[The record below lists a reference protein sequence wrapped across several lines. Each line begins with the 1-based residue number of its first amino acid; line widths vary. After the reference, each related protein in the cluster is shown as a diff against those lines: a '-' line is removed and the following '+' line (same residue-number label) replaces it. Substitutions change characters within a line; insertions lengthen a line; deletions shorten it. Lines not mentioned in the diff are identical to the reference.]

1 MILGTPYFMA
11 PEQFKSNMEIDHRV
25 DIYALGVTF
34 YCMLT
39 GKHPF
44 QGKTPYQIM
53 NAHLNEK
60 YRPISELNPEVPEEL
75 AAIIDRM
82 LQKDRARRYQSL
94 QEFMGDLGRV
104 RLPRTSDSE
113 S

>member
-1 MILGTPYFMA
+1 V
-11 PEQFKSNMEIDHRV
+11 EIDHRV

-39 GKHPF
+39 GKFPF

-60 YRPISELNPEVPEEL
+60 YTPISEFNPSVTEEL
-75 AAIIDRM
+75 AAVIDRM
-82 LQKDRARRYQSL
+82 MQKDRDKRYQTL
-94 QEFMGDLGRV
+94 QQFMADLGRV
-104 RLPRTSDSE
+104 RLPKTTGSRS
-113 S
+113 